1 LIYPLLVFRIILLS
15 SFQLTAN
22 VVLYGKLRF
31 CERGISG
38 GNSEVCKR
46 ATSFKLC

>member
-22 VVLYGKLRF
+22 VILYELLRDY
-31 CERGISG
+31 
-38 GNSEVCKR
+38 
-46 ATSFKLC
+46 